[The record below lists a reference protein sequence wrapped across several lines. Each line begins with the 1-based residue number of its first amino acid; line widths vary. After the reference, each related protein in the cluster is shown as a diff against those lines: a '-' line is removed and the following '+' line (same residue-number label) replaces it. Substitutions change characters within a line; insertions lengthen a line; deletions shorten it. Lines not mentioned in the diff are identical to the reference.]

1 MDGFIKRQRMF
12 NRLLEVKKRELLF
25 NISLVRIDDKYCFDS
40 NDSIKQ
46 KLQEKYSEWIYYN
59 IYLCN
64 VRHNM

>member
-59 IYLCN
+59 IYLCKCQ
-64 VRHNM
+64 